1 MIKPVEIF
9 RDTIKII
16 DQTKLPDL
24 VRFEYIYTLED
35 AIEAIVKLKVRGA
48 PLIGIF
54 AAYAVVQVVRNADV
68 NGVEELKE
76 VGLLAC
82 QELRKTRPTAVNLFY
97 ALDRME
103 RTIRRFEGSLKEEF
117 VSLILREAEAID
129 KEEGDRCE
137 KIAKEGIRVLPENS
151 VVMTICNTGYLATN
165 HIGTALGVVYK
176 AKAEGKLS
184 RVFILET
191 RPVLQGARLTA
202 WELLENGIEPVLIT
216 DNQAAFIMKTEK
228 INAVFVGAD
237 RIAKNGDT
245 ANKVGTY
252 MLAVLAKYHGVPFYV
267 VAPTSSIDPSVP
279 SGREIKIEIRDKNE
293 VIKYREMPI
302 APENVQTKNF
312 AFDITPAELITGII
326 TEKGIYYPPFDFSQE
341 G

>member
-16 DQTKLPDL
+16 DQTKLPDV

-35 AIEAIVKLKVRGA
+35 ALEAIMKLKVRGA

-54 AAYAVVQVVRNADV
+54 SAYAVVQVVRNTDI
-68 NGVEELKE
+68 NEIGELMKI
-76 VGLLAC
+76 GLLAC

-103 RTIRRFEGSLKEEF
+103 NAIKRFGGSSKEEL
-117 VSLILREAEAID
+117 VCSLLNEAEAID
-129 KEEGDRCE
+129 REEGDRCE
-137 KIAKEGIRVLPENS
+137 RIAREGIKVLPES
-151 VVMTICNTGYLATN
+151 SAVMTICNTGYLATN
-165 HIGTALGVVYK
+165 HIGTALGIIYK
-176 AKAEGKLS
+176 AKEEGKLS
-184 RVFILET
+184 KVFVLET

-216 DNQAAFIMKTEK
+216 DNQAAFLMKIEK
-228 INAVFVGAD
+228 IDAVFVGAD
-237 RIAKNGDT
+237 RIARNGDT

-267 VAPTSSIDPSVP
+267 VAPTSSIDPMIS
-279 SGREIKIEIRDKNE
+279 SGKEIKIEIRDKNE
-293 VIKYREMPI
+293 VIKYRELPL
-302 APENVQTKNF
+302 APENVQAINF

-341 G
+341 D